1 MELPPRGL
9 FLAQIGLTVIQIALI
24 FLKAVWRVLKFF
36 LAFIEKLGRFAIG
49 LLVFP
54 FLLAGLFFAVIWL
67 FALYDQPSSG
77 FSSAQ
82 VAKETVLLIELNGR
96 IVEQADYPKGS
107 LLPRQLLQK
116 RAQDIQVR
124 DLVRLTDALVNDPR
138 VDDIVLDLSGFEGGS
153 LVSLRQV
160 GQQLQRLKDAGKTVL
175 VWGLYFGQAQYYL
188 ASHASKVYLH
198 PKGVLA
204 LEGIG
209 QRSFY
214 FGAALTR
221 LGIEPNL
228 IRAGQYKDAGEPL
241 VRASASKESLAAS
254 QRLLDDLW
262 RVFSADIA
270 RSRAI
275 EPQQVDGF
283 INDLPRLSEGQAFS
297 PAQYALKAGL
307 VDGLLTP
314 DEFEAQ
320 LEKTNRVDDE
330 LQEVIQ
336 IHWLDYLQL
345 QPEPRFNQGVA
356 IVVAQ
361 GAIFDGDESVD
372 GVGGLATVALLREA
386 RRKKGVKALVV
397 RVDSPGGS
405 VIGSELIRR
414 EIEVTRQMGIP
425 VVASM
430 AGMAASGGYWIAAGA
445 DAIVADESTITGSIG
460 VFALFPTANKVLD
473 KLDINTDGYTTH
485 WLRGAYDPR
494 RPLDPRLKG
503 ILQASVNQTYDDFI
517 GQVALARNLSKERVD
532 QLAQGQ
538 VWTGGQ
544 AHQRGLVDQL
554 GGLEKAVQLAAEKA
568 GLDQGFDFVYVEPSQ
583 PVWSALLSDVL
594 RSVRAVVFNP
604 PEWQS
609 LQQLLNIQASDI
621 RWLSGL
627 ASPQAPP
634 GQAVQAH
641 CLCSSDL
648 F

>member
-1 MELPPRGL
+1 
-9 FLAQIGLTVIQIALI
+9 A
-24 FLKAVWRVLKFF
+24 
-36 LAFIEKLGRFAIG
+36 
-49 LLVFP
+49 
-54 FLLAGLFFAVIWL
+54 
-67 FALYDQPSSG
+67 
-77 FSSAQ
+77 
-82 VAKETVLLIELNGR
+82 
-96 IVEQADYPKGS
+96 
-107 LLPRQLLQK
+107 
-116 RAQDIQVR
+116 
-124 DLVRLTDALVNDPR
+124 
-138 VDDIVLDLSGFEGGS
+138 
-153 LVSLRQV
+153 
-160 GQQLQRLKDAGKTVL
+160 
-175 VWGLYFGQAQYYL
+175 
-188 ASHASKVYLH
+188 HASKVYLH
-198 PKGVLA
+198 PKGILA

-209 QRSFY
+209 QRPFY

-228 IRAGQYKDAGEPL
+228 IRAGDYKDAGEPL
-241 VRASASKESLAAS
+241 VRANASKESLAAS

-262 RVFSADIA
+262 RVFSADVA
-270 RSRAI
+270 KSRAI
-275 EPQQVDGF
+275 EPQQIDGF
-283 INDLPRLSEGQAFS
+283 INNLPRLSESQTFN

-307 VDGLLTP
+307 VDALLAP

-330 LQEVIQ
+330 LNEVIQ

-345 QPEPRFNQGVA
+345 QPEKRFRQGVA

-361 GAIFDGDESVD
+361 GAIFDGEESVD
-372 GVGGLATVALLREA
+372 GVGGLSTVALIREA
-386 RRKKGVKALVV
+386 RRKKGVKALVI
-397 RVDSPGGS
+397 RIDSPGGS
-405 VIGSELIRR
+405 VVGSELIRR

-460 VFALFPTANKVLD
+460 VFALFPTANKAFA

-494 RPLDPRLKG
+494 RPLDPRLEG

-517 GQVALARNLSKERVD
+517 GEVSRARKLSKERVD

-554 GGLEKAVQLAAEKA
+554 GGLKAAVRLAAEKA
-568 GLDQGFDFVYVEPSQ
+568 GLDEGFDFVYVEPSE
-583 PVWSALLSDVL
+583 PVWSAVLSEVL
-594 RSVRAVVFNP
+594 RSVKAVVFRS
-604 PEWQS
+604 PEWGN
-609 LQQLLNIQASDI
+609 LQQFLNIQASDM
-621 RWLSGL
+621 RWLLGL
-627 ASPQAPP
+627 LNPHPAP

-641 CLCSSDL
+641 CLCSSNL

>member
-1 MELPPRGL
+1 M
-9 FLAQIGLTVIQIALI
+9 IQIALI
-24 FLKAVWRVLKFF
+24 FLKAVWRILKFF
-36 LAFIEKLGRFAIG
+36 LAFIEKLGRFAVG

-54 FLLAGLFFAVIWL
+54 ILLAGLFFGITGL

-96 IVEQADYPKGS
+96 IVEQADYPKGPFLS
-107 LLPRQLLQK
+107 RQLLQE

-124 DLVRLTDALVNDPR
+124 DIVRLTDALVKDSR

-204 LEGIG
+204 LEGLG
-209 QRSFY
+209 QRPFY

-254 QRLLDDLW
+254 QRLLDELW

-275 EPQQVDGF
+275 EPQQLDGF
-283 INDLPRLSEGQAFS
+283 INDLPRLSEGQAFN
-297 PAQYALKAGL
+297 PAQYALEAGL
-307 VDGLLTP
+307 VDGLLAP

-336 IHWLDYLQL
+336 VHWLDYLQL
-345 QPEPRFNQGVA
+345 QPEPRFKEGVA

-372 GVGGLATVALLREA
+372 GVGGLATIALLREA
-386 RRKKGVKALVV
+386 RRKKGVKALVI

-405 VIGSELIRR
+405 VVGSELIRR

-460 VFALFPTANKVLD
+460 VFALFPSASKVLD

-503 ILQASVNQTYDDFI
+503 ILQASVNQIYDDFI
-517 GQVALARNLSKERVD
+517 GQVSLARNLSKERVD

-554 GGLEKAVQLAAEKA
+554 GGLEKAVELAAQKA
-568 GLDQGFDFVYVEPSQ
+568 GLDQGFDVTYVEPSE
-583 PVWSALLSDVL
+583 PAWSALLSDVL
-594 RSVRAVVFNP
+594 RSVRAVVSSP

-609 LQQLLNIQASDI
+609 LQKLLNIQVSDI
-621 RWLSGL
+621 RWLLGL
-627 ASPQAPP
+627 ASPSAVPV
-634 GQAVQAH
+634 QAVQAH

>member
-67 FALYDQPSSG
+67 FALYDQPLSG

-275 EPQQVDGF
+275 ESQQVDGF

-544 AHQRGLVDQL
+544 AHQSGLVDQL

>member
-1 MELPPRGL
+1 
-9 FLAQIGLTVIQIALI
+9 VIHIVLMVI
-24 FLKAVWRVLKFF
+24 KAVWRVFKFLLSF
-36 LAFIEKLGRFAIG
+36 VERLGRFAVG
-49 LLVFP
+49 LLVLP
-54 FLLAGLFFAVIWL
+54 FLVAGLFFAISGL
-67 FALYDQPSSG
+67 FALLEKPSSG
-77 FSSAQ
+77 LSSAQ
-82 VAKETVLLIELNGR
+82 VAQETVLFLELNGR
-96 IVEQADYPKGS
+96 LVEQLDYPKGPF
-107 LLPRQLLQK
+107 LPRQLLQDED
-116 RAQDIQVR
+116 QDIQVR
-124 DLVRLTDALVNDPR
+124 DIVRLVDALVDDPR

-153 LVSLRQV
+153 LASLRDV
-160 GQQLQRLKDAGKTVL
+160 GRQLQRLKDAGKTVL
-175 VWGLYFGQAQYYL
+175 VWGLYYGQAQYYL
-188 ASHASKVYLH
+188 AAHASKVYLH
-198 PKGVLA
+198 PKGILA

-209 QRSFY
+209 QRPFY

-228 IRAGQYKDAGEPL
+228 IRAGDYKDAGEPL
-241 VRASASKESLAAS
+241 VRANASKESLAAS

-262 RVFSADIA
+262 RVFSADVA
-270 RSRAI
+270 KSRAI
-275 EPQQVDGF
+275 ERQQIDGF
-283 INDLPRLSEGQAFS
+283 INNLPRLSEGQTFN

-307 VDGLLTP
+307 VDALLAP

-330 LQEVIQ
+330 LNEVIQ

-345 QPEPRFNQGVA
+345 QPEKRFRQGVA

-361 GAIFDGDESVD
+361 GAIFDGEESVD
-372 GVGGLATVALLREA
+372 GVSGLSTVALIREA
-386 RRKKGVKALVV
+386 RRKKGVKALVI
-397 RVDSPGGS
+397 RIDSPGGS
-405 VIGSELIRR
+405 VVGSELIRR

-460 VFALFPTANKVLD
+460 VFALFPTANKAFA

-517 GQVALARNLSKERVD
+517 GEVSRARKLSKERVD

-554 GGLEKAVQLAAEKA
+554 GGLKAAVRLAAEKA
-568 GLDQGFDFVYVEPSQ
+568 GLDEGFDFVYVEPSE
-583 PVWSALLSDVL
+583 PVWSAVLSEVL
-594 RSVRAVVFNP
+594 RSVKAVVFRS
-604 PEWQS
+604 PEWGS
-609 LQQLLNIQASDI
+609 LQQFLNIQASDM
-621 RWLSGL
+621 RWLLGL
-627 ASPQAPP
+627 LNPHPAP

-641 CLCSSDL
+641 CLCSSNL